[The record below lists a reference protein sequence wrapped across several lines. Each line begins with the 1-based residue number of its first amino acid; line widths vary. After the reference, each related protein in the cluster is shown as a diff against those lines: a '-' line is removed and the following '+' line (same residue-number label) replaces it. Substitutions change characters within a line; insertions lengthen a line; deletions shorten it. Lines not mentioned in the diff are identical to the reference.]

1 MRETIMQTSEMNAR
15 VYDCAKHNA
24 QQEEAYHSDLF
35 SVYVEYMVL
44 VRNYIRLPGKGQ
56 ESLAPGVRD

>member
-1 MRETIMQTSEMNAR
+1 MQTSEMNAR
-15 VYDCAKHNA
+15 VYNCAKHNA

-35 SVYVEYMVL
+35 PVYEDYMER
-44 VRNYIRLPGKGQ
+44 VRNYIRLAGKGQ